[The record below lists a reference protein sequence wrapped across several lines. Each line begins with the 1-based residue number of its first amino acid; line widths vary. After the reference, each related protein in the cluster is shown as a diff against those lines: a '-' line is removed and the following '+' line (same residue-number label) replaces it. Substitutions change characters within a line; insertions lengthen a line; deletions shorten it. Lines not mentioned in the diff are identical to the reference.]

1 MRMETRLSTSSSTPK
16 SALTMRCSDL
26 TSSST
31 TESSAASSDASW
43 WKGAVIYQ
51 IYPRSYQDTTGN
63 GVGDLPGVLHRLDHI
78 ADLGVDAIW
87 LSPFV
92 ASPMRDFGYDVS
104 DYLSVDPMFGTLE
117 DLRAL
122 VEAAHARGLK
132 VLMDQVLSHTSN
144 EHPWFLE
151 SRRSRDDPKAD

>member
-1 MRMETRLSTSSSTPK
+1 MICR
-16 SALTMRCSDL
+16 
-26 TSSST
+26 
-31 TESSAASSDASW
+31 
-43 WKGAVIYQ
+43 
-51 IYPRSYQDTTGN
+51 IYPRSYQDTIGN
-63 GVGDLPGVLHRLDHI
+63 GVGDLPGVLRRLDHI
-78 ADLGVDAIW
+78 ADPGVDAIW

-132 VLMDQVLSHTSN
+132 VLMDQVRSHSSN

-151 SRRSRDDPKAD
+151 SRGSPMARGPTTGCRCSAARPGSGSRGAASIVRTTSCASGRT